1 MYFSSKHLQDNK
13 ESSLSH
19 WNRTYSLA
27 PQFFNIWFI
36 CSEDMK
42 TRYACKWIK
51 KMAFLQIYFYGGS
64 IFDIQ
69 KLREKYF
76 KIARGV
82 KHVRM
87 TSHVSGPRVL
97 QLRLTQIPLSSTLW
111 LHGTRQHIRAA
122 RGSVQL
128 YWVWD
133 SW

>member
-1 MYFSSKHLQDNK
+1 MCLQMNK
-13 ESSLSH
+13 
-19 WNRTYSLA
+19 T
-27 PQFFNIWFI
+27 
-36 CSEDMK
+36 
-42 TRYACKWIK
+42 
-51 KMAFLQIYFYGGS
+51 MAFLQIYFYGGS

-128 YWVWD
+128 YWV
-133 SW
+133 